1 MERYGN
7 LVRKLNYTN
16 LYQKTQPETHYR
28 MNQRFCLSEVV
39 WEEKQASESGEEVT
53 DAKTNIEPDDDN
65 DDGIE
70 IN

>member
-1 MERYGN
+1 MN
-7 LVRKLNYTN
+7 LPGSKALIICPR
-16 LYQKTQPETHYR
+16 
-28 MNQRFCLSEVV
+28 RFYLSEVV

-53 DAKTNIEPDDDN
+53 EAKTNIEPDDDDDD

>member
-1 MERYGN
+1 
-7 LVRKLNYTN
+7 
-16 LYQKTQPETHYR
+16 
-28 MNQRFCLSEVV
+28 MNQRFYLSEVV

-53 DAKTNIEPDDDN
+53 EAKTNIEPDDDDDD